1 MSLNTK
7 LVSKNAYFIS
17 KNRGRVTARVRVPG
31 GNLETKYFPVIQEIA
46 ERYGNG
52 TVHLSARQALTIP
65 GIPAEKIPEVRR
77 LMASYIQGV
86 EVAAGVNIT
95 DVESGFP
102 TPLPPNII
110 ACIGSRDCAL
120 GNVDTAELA
129 QKLERTFYPGGLM
142 LKMGVAGCA
151 NDCVKVHMQDVGI
164 IGMVEPLYDPARCL
178 SCESCVKNC
187 PSSALRMENYKVRRD
202 GLSCLG
208 CGECVLKCPTGAWSR
223 GSPYYRVV
231 IGGRTGRKHPRSART
246 FLEWINEEAVFR
258 LIKNIFAYLEKY
270 RNKNLPK
277 EHLGYVIDRTGYGV
291 FRQEVLQGI
300 NLGPK
305 AKVARYINFG
315 GYAYGKGVAYD

>member
-31 GNLETKYFPVIQEIA
+31 GHLETKYFPIIQEIA

-52 TVHLSARQALTIP
+52 SVHLSARQALTIP

-77 LMASYIQGV
+77 LMAPYIQGV

-95 DVESGFP
+95 DVEGGFP
-102 TPLPPNII
+102 VPLPPNII

-129 QKLERTFYPGGLM
+129 QKLERTFYPGSLM
-142 LKMGVAGCA
+142 LKIGVAGCA

-187 PSSALRMENYKVRRD
+187 PSRALRMENYKVRRD

-223 GSPYYRVV
+223 GSTYYRVV
-231 IGGRTGRKHPRSART
+231 IAGRTGRKHPRSART
-246 FLEWINEEAVFR
+246 FLEWINEEAVFQ

-270 RNKNLPK
+270 RNKSLPK